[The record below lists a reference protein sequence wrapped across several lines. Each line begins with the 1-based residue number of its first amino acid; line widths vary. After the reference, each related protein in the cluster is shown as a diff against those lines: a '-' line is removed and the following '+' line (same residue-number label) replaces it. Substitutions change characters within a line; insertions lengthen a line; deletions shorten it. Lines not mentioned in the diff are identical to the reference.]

1 MDVKE
6 RRCTGPL
13 RHPVFRGI
21 STSVYD
27 DVHTPIYPLK
37 FARYCENNTDN
48 KIRKIKING
57 NNMLLTVANNF
68 VAIIDRITELL
79 GKAVAWL
86 TLLMVLLTF
95 SIVVLRYGFNLGW
108 IAMQESVLYFHGL
121 VFMLGAA
128 YTLKHDGHVRVDIFY
143 QKYTLKQKAYLNLFG
158 SIFLLLPVCVFIFFI
173 SINYVMASWQIMER
187 SSEAGGL
194 PLVYLNKS
202 LILLLAITLSLQG
215 VAEVIR
221 NLVVLCQDDP
231 AINNTTE
238 AK

>member
-1 MDVKE
+1 MWLSLAKK
-6 RRCTGPL
+6 
-13 RHPVFRGI
+13 F
-21 STSVYD
+21 
-27 DVHTPIYPLK
+27 VHT
-37 FARYCENNTDN
+37 
-48 KIRKIKING
+48 
-57 NNMLLTVANNF
+57 
-68 VAIIDRITELL
+68 IDVITELL

-143 QKYTLKQKAYLNLFG
+143 QKYSPKQKALLNLFG
-158 SIFLLLPVCVFIFFI
+158 SLVLLLPVCIFIFFI
-173 SINYVMASWQIMER
+173 SFNYVSSSWKIME
-187 SSEAGGL
+187 SSPEAGGL

-215 VAEVIR
+215 LAEFTR
-221 NLVVLCQDDP
+221 NLLILLQDQADTNS
-231 AINNTTE
+231 ITGT
-238 AK
+238 K